1 MTEGLY
7 RRGLTK
13 GPQAKP
19 VRTLRVRL
27 RLSNGMD
34 LEKEWGPGQIL
45 PEGLRG
51 LIQPPTWLLHPQR
64 RELEDN
70 LTILEGNVLSGSE
83 SEAAHWM
90 GLE

>member
-1 MTEGLY
+1 MAEP
-7 RRGLTK
+7 K
-13 GPQAKP
+13 AAPI
-19 VRTLRVRL
+19 RTLRVRL
-27 RLSNGMD
+27 VLSTGLD

-51 LIQPPTWLLHPQR
+51 QVVPPVWLLHPQR
-64 RELEDN
+64 RELPDAV
-70 LTILEGNVLSGSE
+70 TVLEGNVVSGFE